1 MANLAAGEGMDEVV
15 HGAHFNWFSYIPGL
29 SELPAHISGAIFVSM
44 ILALFAVAARMSLA
58 RHKDYLV
65 PPARL
70 TFLNFSDM
78 IAEGLYGVTKSM
90 LGHDAH
96 KYFPVMGSIFLYVL
110 LSNLIGLFPG
120 MEPPSGNINTN
131 LAIGAF
137 VFLYYNYQGLK
148 ASGLSYLKHFLGPV
162 WYLAWLLLPVEI
174 ISHVARPFTL
184 ALRLKGNMVGDHT
197 VLATFTNLVPYGLPI
212 PFYFLGLMVCVI
224 QAYIFVMLTMVYVS
238 LAKESD
244 HH

>member
-1 MANLAAGEGMDEVV
+1 MDEVV
-15 HGAHFNWFSYIPGL
+15 HGSHFNWFSYVPVL
-29 SELPAHISGAIFVSM
+29 SGFEPHIAGAIFVSL
-44 ILALFAVAARMSLA
+44 ILAVFALMARLSLA

-65 PPARL
+65 PPDRL
-70 TFLNFSDM
+70 SFLNFCDM
-78 IAEGLYGVTKSM
+78 ISEGLYGMTKSV
-90 LGHDAH
+90 LGHGAH
-96 KYFPVMGSIFLYVL
+96 TYFPIMGSIFLYVL
-110 LSNLIGLFPG
+110 VSNLVGLFPG
-120 MEPPSGNINTN
+120 MEPPSANINTN

-137 VFLYYNYQGLK
+137 VFFYYNYQGLK
-148 ASGLSYLKHFLGPV
+148 ASGISYLKHFLGPV

-197 VLATFTNLVPYGLPI
+197 VLATFTDLAPGGLVLPV

-238 LAKESD
+238 LAQESD

>member
-1 MANLAAGEGMDEVV
+1 MDEVV
-15 HGAHFNWFSYIPGL
+15 HGAHFNWFSYVPVLSGL
-29 SELPAHISGAIFVSM
+29 PPHIAGAILVSVL
-44 ILALFAVAARMSLA
+44 LALFALAARMSLA

-65 PPARL
+65 PPDRL
-70 TFLNFSDM
+70 SFLNFSDM
-78 IAEGLYGVTKSM
+78 IAEGLYGMTKSV
-90 LGHDAH
+90 LGHDAY
-96 KYFPVMGSIFLYVL
+96 KYFPIMGSIFLYVL
-110 LSNLIGLFPG
+110 VSNIIGLFPG
-120 MEPPSGNINTN
+120 MEPPSANINTN

-148 ASGLSYLKHFLGPV
+148 ASGISYLKHFLGPV

-197 VLATFTNLVPYGLPI
+197 VLATFTDLVPYGLPI

>member
-1 MANLAAGEGMDEVV
+1 M
-15 HGAHFNWFSYIPGL
+15 HGSHFNWFHYVPGF
-29 SELPAHISGAIFVSM
+29 AHLEPHVAGAIFVGL
-44 ILALFAVAARMSLA
+44 ILMAFALFARLSLA

-65 PPARL
+65 PPSKL
-70 TFLNFSDM
+70 SFLNFSD
-78 IAEGLYGVTKSM
+78 IVSENLYKMTESV
-90 LGHDAH
+90 LGHDAP
-96 KYFPVMGSIFLYVL
+96 KYFPVVGGLFLYIL

-120 MEPPSGNINTN
+120 MEPPSSNINTN
-131 LAIGAF
+131 LACGVF

-148 ASGLSYLKHFLGPV
+148 HGGLHYLKHFLGPV
-162 WYLAWLLLPVEI
+162 WYLAWLLLPIEI
-174 ISHVARPFTL
+174 ISHTVRPFTL

-197 VLATFTNLVPYGLPI
+197 VLATFTDLAPGGFLLPV

-244 HH
+244 H